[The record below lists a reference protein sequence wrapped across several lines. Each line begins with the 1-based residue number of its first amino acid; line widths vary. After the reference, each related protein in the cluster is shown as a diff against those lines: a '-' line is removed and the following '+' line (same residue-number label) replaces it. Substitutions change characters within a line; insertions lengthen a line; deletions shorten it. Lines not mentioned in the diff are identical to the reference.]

1 MGKERLSVHLRQ
13 SLVCDRGE
21 ETELLTYQDITDD
34 LQVRGVVVLLRS
46 QRWNTC
52 GNIFCESIYWMENCW
67 NAEKLRLHWISLYF
81 QMDITMLADDIM
93 ESSAD
98 RFKQEAME
106 TQIDSGKLGIS
117 SDVRLLTSYLGEVE
131 R

>member
-1 MGKERLSVHLRQ
+1 
-13 SLVCDRGE
+13 
-21 ETELLTYQDITDD
+21 
-34 LQVRGVVVLLRS
+34 
-46 QRWNTC
+46 
-52 GNIFCESIYWMENCW
+52 
-67 NAEKLRLHWISLYF
+67 
-81 QMDITMLADDIM
+81 MLADDIM